1 MNKIQLALSGKFV
14 LSHDLLHPGSEWRTE
29 SLLKTYPGNYV
40 VEEYYDHN
48 TAQFIGR
55 LKFNTTED
63 EMWFRLKY
71 A

>member
-1 MNKIQLALSGKFV
+1 MNRIQMALSGQFV
-14 LSHDLLHPGSEWRTE
+14 IPLLDAHCLGRTE
-29 SLLKTYPGNYV
+29 SFLKEYPGNYV

-55 LKFNTTED
+55 LKFNTPED